1 MTIAIIT
8 LSSKGQVVIP
18 KEIRDEL
25 HWEAGLELTIET
37 TESGVLLKSRAAGK
51 KLRLEDLRGFL
62 KYGGPPI
69 STEELCKPVDYRA
82 DWEEAGKR
90 SR

>member
-1 MTIAIIT
+1 MSIATIT

-25 HWEAGLELTIET
+25 HWEPGLELTIET
-37 TESGVLLKSRAAGK
+37 TESGVFLKSRPVAK

-62 KYGGPPI
+62 KYDGPPI
-69 STEELCKPVDYRA
+69 STEELCKPVDYSA
-82 DWEEAGKR
+82 DWEESEKR